1 MPSSRHHTE
10 WLSLIEVSGP
20 FLSVPVLERVFP
32 QGLDAHDPDHVRVL
46 RLPSDEWE
54 DDRDSES
61 PRPAIHREWI
71 PFVLKA
77 TLGLPVRCWQ
87 NDRTFSSGPGQ
98 RSQAQENEKAR
109 EIAAPAAVWV
119 RYDG

>member
-1 MPSSRHHTE
+1 MSSSRHHTE

-46 RLPSDEWE
+46 RLAFDEWE
-54 DDRDSES
+54 DDRDSDS

-71 PFVLKA
+71 RFVLKE
-77 TLGLPVRCWQ
+77 TLGLPSEVLAEGRDIPQ
-87 NDRTFSSGPGQ
+87 TLKAKISGTG
-98 RSQAQENEKAR
+98 K
-109 EIAAPAAVWV
+109 
-119 RYDG
+119 